1 MWGGLLTLP
10 NRPSLS
16 LAGGVLE
23 TTGGCA
29 SIGQSDPVWFE
40 LGFEDRMER
49 ETPLVNDN
57 CSSKL
62 RRSRGFVFT
71 SLLNNSV
78 SLSNV
83 LSLFPEAF
91 PNKGL
96 PLLFP
101 CDSTTQLR
109 CGYTSVCEMK
119 SLSCV
124 RLFATPTVAYQAAMS
139 MRFSRQ
145 EYWSRSSWQLCQDCE

>member
-1 MWGGLLTLP
+1 MWGGLFTPP

-29 SIGQSDPVWFE
+29 SIGQSDQVWFE

-109 CGYTSVCEMK
+109 CGYTSVCEIK

-124 RLFATPTVAYQAAMS
+124 RLFATPWTVAYQAAMS

-145 EYWSRSSWQLCQDCE
+145 EYWSG